1 MYGLKKHR
9 LNSENGKRGLHLL
22 FEVVLSLLMALG
34 IGLLMSPITAFAAD
48 PPDIYPSSTLPDG
61 TVGQAYSQ
69 QFSLNPDESI
79 SGTWSLFGGIGG
91 GTPPTF
97 LQIDSSTGLL
107 SGTPTQAGTYH
118 FAVKFIRNEGNWVN
132 PVDHSSINNVTAPAL
147 TLVINSVGGGEEPH
161 TGSGSSTGATG
172 MATGSTS
179 GAASS
184 TGKSGGAAATA
195 KPMDPA
201 EAAKLYEFLRSQGI
215 SFGTPSAPACNHSYE
230 WVETKQA
237 TENDNGECAY
247 KCKLCGDVL
256 YRIPTNAMGVF
267 VQNTINNIVK
277 APQGG
282 TVVIDT
288 DRWYSFP
295 KSVFDALAARPDLTL
310 TVNYL
315 SEGFKGDPMTFTIP
329 AGTDVSKLPDEKG
342 YAGFTFLGG
351 IFGATP
357 R

>member
-1 MYGLKKHR
+1 MRINKLKMSLSTLLLAFAIVCLYRGEVFAAASATIHVNEDIHDRWFTIDIVNSDTSDSSYGV
-9 LNSENGKRGLHLL
+9 L
-22 FEVVLSLLMALG
+22 FPSGEERNFHFRTQGGALQFNIGDVPFTSPGTVTVIYALG
-34 IGLLMSPITAFAAD
+34 NHPL
-48 PPDIYPSSTLPDG
+48 YG
-61 TVGQAYSQ
+61 TVA
-69 QFSLNPDESI
+69 FTLNIIEES
-79 SGTWSLFGGIGG
+79 G
-91 GTPPTF
+91 
-97 LQIDSSTGLL
+97 
-107 SGTPTQAGTYH
+107 
-118 FAVKFIRNEGNWVN
+118 
-132 PVDHSSINNVTAPAL
+132 
-147 TLVINSVGGGEEPH
+147 
-161 TGSGSSTGATG
+161 TGSGSSNGATG
-172 MATGSTS
+172 MATGST
-179 GAASS
+179 
-184 TGKSGGAAATA
+184 SGGAAATA

-201 EAAKLYEFLRSQGI
+201 EAAKLYEYLRSQGI

-230 WVETKQA
+230 WVETKQT

-247 KCKLCGDVL
+247 KCKLCGEVL
-256 YRIPTNAMGVF
+256 YRVPTNAMGVF

-315 SEGFKGDPMTFTIP
+315 SKGFTGDPMTFTIP

-351 IFGATP
+351 IFNATA